1 MSSDRVKIM
10 PKQDKIPITGRREA
24 TVPTTTRLPKSQ
36 YALMKRTARR
46 ERCKVSDLTRTAVNE
61 WLARHVSAAE
71 G

>member
-1 MSSDRVKIM
+1 MSADRIKIM
-10 PKQDKIPITGRREA
+10 PKQDEITITGRREA
-24 TVPTTTRLPKSQ
+24 TVPTTTRLPKSK

-61 WLARHVSAAE
+61 WLDRHVSAEE

>member
-1 MSSDRVKIM
+1 MINEHLKET
-10 PKQDKIPITGRREA
+10 QAAHKIPITGRREA

-61 WLARHVSAAE
+61 WLERHVSAEE